1 MHSNKYT
8 FLYAIGL
15 SMLTAVVLVL
25 TSQQLKPLQEANL
38 ALDSKRSVLK
48 SVLVTSEEDQVI
60 ETAYDGSVEEMVVNS
75 EGDVVD
81 GVDVADVDLKREIAK
96 EPSERQLPLYVY
108 TEEDGSKA
116 YIVPM
121 RGVGLWGPVWGYLAL
136 KDDFNTIKGAF
147 FDHKGET
154 PGLGAEITE
163 LVFQEQFQGKK
174 ILDSN
179 GDFASVNVL
188 KSTMKSPLDS
198 ENRVDAISGGTITS
212 NGVDDM
218 IKNCVAPYLTY
229 FNKLKSN

>member
-8 FLYAIGL
+8 FIYAIGL
-15 SMLTAVVLVL
+15 SMLTAVILVL

-38 ALDSKRSVLK
+38 ALDGKRSVLK
-48 SVLVTSEEDQVI
+48 SVLVTSDEDKVI
-60 ETAYDGSVEEMVVNS
+60 EDSYNGSVEEIVLDS
-75 EGDVVD
+75 EGNVLEVQ
-81 GVDVADVDLKREIAK
+81 VEDVDMKREVAK
-96 EPSERQLPLYVY
+96 DVSERQLPLYVY
-108 TEEDGSKA
+108 TEEDGSKS

-121 RGVGLWGPVWGYLAL
+121 RGVGLWGPVWGYMAL
-136 KDDFNTIKGAF
+136 EGDFNTIKGAS

-163 LVFQEQFQGKK
+163 PFFQVQFQGKK
-174 ILDSN
+174 ILDDN

-188 KSTMKSPLDS
+188 KSTMKSSIDS
-198 ENRVDAISGGTITS
+198 DNRVDAISGGTITS

-229 FNKLKSN
+229 FNKLKTN